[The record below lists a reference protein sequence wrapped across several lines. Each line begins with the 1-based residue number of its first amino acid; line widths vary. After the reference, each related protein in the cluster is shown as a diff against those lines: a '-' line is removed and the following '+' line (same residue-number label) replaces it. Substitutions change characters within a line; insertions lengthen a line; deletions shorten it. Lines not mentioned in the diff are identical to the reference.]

1 MYSYP
6 GHHHGYRG
14 GFGGLRDFENHGG
27 IGGSGGFCGVDENFN
42 GPPYY
47 GVPPRYGVLGSFEG
61 RGGPGSYGGFG
72 SGFGTTYGYTGDYC
86 ASELAIIVVIRGP
99 LKGDVNKRIYEI
111 VIPDFVNFLP
121 IDISISLNPI
131 LSFSSNKRLIAF
143 ILRNCRHSPNIGK
156 RESLTSTKTNLGK
169 PV

>member
-72 SGFGTTYGYTGDYC
+72 SGFGTTYGYTG
-86 ASELAIIVVIRGP
+86 S
-99 LKGDVNKRIYEI
+99 
-111 VIPDFVNFLP
+111 
-121 IDISISLNPI
+121 
-131 LSFSSNKRLIAF
+131 
-143 ILRNCRHSPNIGK
+143 
-156 RESLTSTKTNLGK
+156 
-169 PV
+169 